1 MRLLKYWKSLRKI
14 KTFCIIAENK
24 MDENRENSS
33 FLQKKKA
40 FYAVRKTTD
49 VVK

>member
-1 MRLLKYWKSLRKI
+1 MRKI

-33 FLQKKKA
+33 FFTEEESLLCC
-40 FYAVRKTTD
+40 
-49 VVK
+49 